1 MVQLGI
7 VLLQPLP
14 QLLQIVAVPNLRSLT
29 TSDRFVAVAVARAP
43 SVRTVAMPAIARV
56 GSKRPQ
62 NPAELYDLLLLF
74 KQIFQPSKYRI
85 LNTVTNT

>member
-1 MVQLGI
+1 MFGHLAQRSLVQLGI

-29 TSDRFVAVAVARAP
+29 TSDRFV
-43 SVRTVAMPAIARV
+43 TVAMPAIARV